1 MLFDELYRIY
11 FGSPEGLKPLFQ
23 DGFFLLLAFGVG
35 WYLSRKARDLLTSL
49 QLDLRISIP
58 WPGGRGE
65 TIPPVPIAPPSAL
78 EIQHEPAPESG
89 PLPESVADRS
99 PFSLTNWIVWLLHW
113 TVVVAALLL
122 LFSYHGHRTDAQ
134 HLWTI
139 LGRGWGLLAATVIML
154 AMTRPLAATGISLIM
169 HPSVQG
175 PLDHRFP
182 VRQPDDPAFS
192 LLAARGV
199 VLSCYGLMLVPLALF
214 AGEFLGWITV
224 PAWFLAAWDLL
235 LGLLRTVAAIVI
247 GWTGLVVLRT
257 LQKDRS
263 TSRTGSELLVVL
275 GTLLTCLVIL
285 SGPAGGVTGMFT
297 GYVGLAVG
305 LILAYMAWVS
315 RADAQDVWAS
325 LTLRSY
331 VGHELLIDRRLGR
344 LKQVTWTTSTVIIDR
359 RRYVYRNQQVLK
371 GLLAIHPGD
380 VGPTP
385 ATPASNSPPQATT
398 ATLLAPIR
406 LDDSHGSNSERS
418 V

>member
-1 MLFDELYRIY
+1 
-11 FGSPEGLKPLFQ
+11 
-23 DGFFLLLAFGVG
+23 
-35 WYLSRKARDLLTSL
+35 
-49 QLDLRISIP
+49 
-58 WPGGRGE
+58 
-65 TIPPVPIAPPSAL
+65 
-78 EIQHEPAPESG
+78 
-89 PLPESVADRS
+89 
-99 PFSLTNWIVWLLHW
+99 
-113 TVVVAALLL
+113 
-122 LFSYHGHRTDAQ
+122 
-134 HLWTI
+134 
-139 LGRGWGLLAATVIML
+139 
-154 AMTRPLAATGISLIM
+154 
-169 HPSVQG
+169 
-175 PLDHRFP
+175 
-182 VRQPDDPAFS
+182 
-192 LLAARGV
+192 
-199 VLSCYGLMLVPLALF
+199 
-214 AGEFLGWITV
+214 
-224 PAWFLAAWDLL
+224 
-235 LGLLRTVAAIVI
+235 
-247 GWTGLVVLRT
+247 
-257 LQKDRS
+257 
-263 TSRTGSELLVVL
+263 
-275 GTLLTCLVIL
+275 
-285 SGPAGGVTGMFT
+285 MFT